1 MLHPLFSILVRRPDL
16 VVDHLSAYG
25 ALVHAE
31 ASEAGSELLQR
42 GLAWG
47 LAILCAGVF
56 LTLAGVALMLGI
68 VLNQFHWVLVAV
80 PALMLLLLL
89 FAIGKARRPLI
100 IIRFGELKAQ
110 IDRDAQALR
119 AAA

>member
-25 ALVHAE
+25 ALIHEE

-47 LAILCAGVF
+47 LVILCAGVF

-68 VLNQFHWVLVAV
+68 LLNQFHWVLVAI
-80 PALMLLLLL
+80 PAVMLLLLL
-89 FAIGKARRPLI
+89 VAFGKARQPLAAT
-100 IIRFGELKAQ
+100 RFEELKVQ
-110 IDRDAQALR
+110 LDRDAQALR

>member
-1 MLHPLFSILVRRPDL
+1 MLHPLFSILVQRPDL

-25 ALVHAE
+25 ALLHEE

-47 LAILCAGVF
+47 LVILCAGVF
-56 LTLAGVALMLGI
+56 LTLAGVALMLGML
-68 VLNQFHWVLVAV
+68 LNQFHWVLVV
-80 PALMLLLLL
+80 IPSIMLVLLLAA
-89 FAIGKARRPLI
+89 FSKARKPLTAT
-100 IIRFGELKAQ
+100 RFDELKAQ
-110 IDRDAQALR
+110 LDRDAQALR

>member
-25 ALVHAE
+25 ALVQEE

-47 LAILCAGVF
+47 LVILCAGVF
-56 LTLAGVALMLGI
+56 LTLAGVALMLG
-68 VLNQFHWVLVAV
+68 VLLNQFHWVLVAI
-80 PALMLLLLL
+80 PAVMLVLLLIA
-89 FAIGKARRPLI
+89 FGKARQPLAASP
-100 IIRFGELKAQ
+100 FEELKAQ
-110 IDRDAQALR
+110 LDRDAQALR